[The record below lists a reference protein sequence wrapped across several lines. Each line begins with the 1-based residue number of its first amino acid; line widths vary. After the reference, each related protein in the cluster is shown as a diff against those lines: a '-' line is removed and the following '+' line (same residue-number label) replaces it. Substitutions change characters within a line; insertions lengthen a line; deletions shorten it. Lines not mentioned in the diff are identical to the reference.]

1 MRPNPHGIRYFRA
14 KWQAGRLVYYWLPP
28 ESGTDAEL
36 FKYRLLGSDFLRAAA
51 AAKEWNQKLDTY
63 RATVG
68 NARDKRPVLEQ
79 PKPMSAA
86 FIARTFEKSL
96 RFCTYSSRTQEE
108 YPRFYRR
115 IEIFKFDGERMFGDL
130 HVDEVTRQL
139 VYSVYEYHVHH
150 HGLDNANKIMSA
162 WQAAFKHATLK
173 IDGVTLNPF
182 TQLGMTKPPPRRQR
196 WTHEQLDAFIRM
208 SDRLGYPSIGR
219 CALMCMEL
227 VQRPGDIL
235 SLQWSNFHK
244 EFGAWHIRQSK
255 RGAQV
260 WVPETERLRAVL
272 DAERERLSRGPWR
285 NDITNLFVC
294 PTKTGRRW
302 IRRNFT
308 KTARLIARH
317 AGIPDDLQI
326 RDLRRT
332 AATEGASAG
341 ATPWE
346 MMAVGGWQTQS
357 SIRPYFVG
365 TSEQAASFQRKR
377 ELYRANEE
385 AVRSIRPTNR

>member
-14 KWQAGRLVYYWLPP
+14 NWKNGCLVYYWVPFK
-28 ESGTDAEL
+28 SRKDAEP
-36 FKYRLLGSDFLRAAA
+36 FKSRTLGRDFLRAAA
-51 AAKEWNQKLDTY
+51 LAKEWNHKLDAH
-63 RATVG
+63 RGAVG
-68 NARDKRPVLEQ
+68 NAPRPVLEHA
-79 PKPMSAA
+79 KPMSAA
-86 FIARTFEKSL
+86 FIARAFEKSL
-96 RFCTYSSRTQEE
+96 KFSTYSARTQEE

-139 VYSVYEYHVHH
+139 VYGVYEYHVRH
-150 HGLDNANKIMSA
+150 HGLDNTNKIMSA

-173 IDGVTLNPF
+173 IAGVTLNPF
-182 TQLGMTKPPPRRQR
+182 TQLGMTKSPPRRQR
-196 WTHEQLDAFIRM
+196 WTREQLDAFIQI
-208 SDRLGYPSIGR
+208 SDQLGYPSTGR

-235 SLQWSNFHK
+235 SLRWSDFRP
-244 EFGAWHIRQSK
+244 ELGAWHIRQSK

-260 WVPETERLRAVL
+260 WVPETARLRAAL
-272 DAERERLSRGPWR
+272 DVERRRLSRGPLR
-285 NDITNLFVC
+285 NNVNDLFVC

-302 IRRNFT
+302 HRRDFT
-308 KTARLIARH
+308 KTARLVMRH

-377 ELYRANEE
+377 ELYRVNQEV
-385 AVRSIRPTNR
+385 VRLVGPTDR

>member
-1 MRPNPHGIRYFRA
+1 MRSNPHGIRYFRS

-28 ESGTDAEL
+28 EARSDAEA

-51 AAKEWNQKLDTY
+51 AAKEWNQKLDAH
-63 RATVG
+63 RAAIGSTP
-68 NARDKRPVLEQ
+68 NKRLVLEH

-86 FIARTFEKSL
+86 FIARAFEKSMKFRAYSL
-96 RFCTYSSRTQEE
+96 RTLEE

-115 IEIFKFDGERMFGDL
+115 IEIFKFDGERMFGHL
-130 HVDEVTRQL
+130 HVDEITRQL
-139 VYSVYEYHVHH
+139 VYGVYEYHVDH

-173 IDGVTLNPF
+173 IDGVKLNPF

-196 WTHEQLDAFIRM
+196 WTREQLDAFIQM

-235 SLQWSNFHK
+235 GLHWSNFQR
-244 EFGAWHIRQSK
+244 ELGAWHIRQSK

-260 WVPETERLRAVL
+260 WVPETERLRTVL
-272 DAERERLSRGPWR
+272 DAERQRLSSDPLR
-285 NDITNLFVC
+285 NNITDLLVC

-308 KTARLIARH
+308 KTARMIARQ

-377 ELYRANEE
+377 ELYRVNQE
-385 AVRSIRPTNR
+385 VDRSTGPTDR